1 MGTAYKYVERAAD
14 DQINWAEVG
23 SNFSNTLKA
32 EAELRER
39 KKAAIDEASREYQ
52 KVLLDVPQGEN
63 SGQNK
68 FALDAADTLTQQ
80 ALIQNTLLK
89 SGQLD
94 PRRYMITRQNMVDGT
109 EAAFSMFEDYN
120 AKYKEINSLRAQNLP
135 YGEQLSALGEYSMA
149 SIEGFGNF
157 HQTQMVVNPNN
168 GIVSMA
174 KMIPDPSYKG
184 SGEAPLVPDLN
195 NLMTVAS
202 MKNRTKGRI
211 LKFDV
216 IGSAE
221 GFIGSLG
228 KDKRVFMENIG
239 SKYTAAIFKT
249 VSDASQKVRI
259 TDMPDE
265 ELQSLA
271 TRLSTPEK
279 PVTVADLKEISLYTE
294 AKKNYIE
301 GQMVG
306 DNAAASTL
314 VDYKAVAPSGK
325 TYEIMET
332 TPENLALRDAED
344 GSGSHII
351 LVKNQNGMMVP
362 NLTEDQKADASR
374 ALDVAIDSGMDY
386 EETVATAFTGKE
398 PRART
403 PTETAY
409 SALQKQQQTIMSN
422 FGMLWYGNDTQ
433 AKEAEDYLRG
443 LNTNILEFDRDGSSV
458 TVEFKDGTSETLAF
472 YDDAGALI
480 DQASFIKGG
489 VNKVLSEKYKITDID
504 GTLAQSKYNRD
515 AVFNDESVAFS
526 AVESQD
532 KKESLNAS
540 FSRVIR
546 GIKPITSGGEDIF
559 VTDNVGASIPRVQN
573 WISSIPGL
581 GGKYTVVKKGWPTD
595 DRIQVK
601 DSDDNVVAMSPEFSN
616 EGEDFSGFYNAI
628 YKLAEN
634 LTSEE
639 DVAMKIMTVQ
649 GKTRTVPGTGKR
661 TSKKQEESIHKKAQ
675 SR

>member
-120 AKYKEINSLRAQNLP
+120 VKFKEINSLKAQNLP
-135 YGEQLSALGEYSMA
+135 YREQLSALGEYSMA

-157 HQTQMVVNPNN
+157 HQTQLVVNPNN

-174 KMIPDPSYKG
+174 KMIPDSNYKG
-184 SGEAPLVPDLN
+184 TGPSPLVPDLN

-228 KDKRVFMENIG
+228 EDKRVYMENIG

-249 VSDASQKVRI
+249 VSDASQKTRI
-259 TDMPDE
+259 TDMPEE

-279 PVTVADLKEISLYTE
+279 PVTVADLQEISLYTE

-325 TYEIMET
+325 TYKIMET

-386 EETVATAFTGKE
+386 EETVTTAFTGKE
-398 PRART
+398 AAQPSATDLKVRAKTKR
-403 PTETAY
+403 EDDLIQLWNEYFTA
-409 SALQKQQQTIMSN
+409 SPERRPVVLNAILTSP
-422 FGMLWYGNDTQ
+422 Q
-433 AKEAEDYLRG
+433 AKEQGLIDINFIDIVDPKDSTKTIEAIEMVFNGENAVKNRTGAKAQPVGKGPDAWALSGVAIHGVTDSARRMKGLTAESKRNDASFTGGNAKYDEAPESIDYVLHEGRYIDAMGLKDKDWDDGGDEYWVKKLQDDLGIYGVKFSQGGLGRG
-443 LNTNILEFDRDGSSV
+443 SVDITIPGVEGSKNFPTRDGIQAMYQYVADNLSLERA
-458 TVEFKDGTSETLAF
+458 TNAYKRRDRGT
-472 YDDAGALI
+472 GGG
-480 DQASFIKGG
+480 GG
-489 VNKVLSEKYKITDID
+489 VN
-504 GTLAQSKYNRD
+504 GGAYN
-515 AVFNDESVAFS
+515 
-526 AVESQD
+526 
-532 KKESLNAS
+532 
-540 FSRVIR
+540 
-546 GIKPITSGGEDIF
+546 
-559 VTDNVGASIPRVQN
+559 
-573 WISSIPGL
+573 
-581 GGKYTVVKKGWPTD
+581 
-595 DRIQVK
+595 
-601 DSDDNVVAMSPEFSN
+601 
-616 EGEDFSGFYNAI
+616 
-628 YKLAEN
+628 
-634 LTSEE
+634 
-639 DVAMKIMTVQ
+639 
-649 GKTRTVPGTGKR
+649 
-661 TSKKQEESIHKKAQ
+661 
-675 SR
+675 